1 MAALMNQE
9 MSSCLIMV
17 LSVQISQYLFAL
29 VSINLFNPNNC
40 GLKLHTVGEVSGA
53 ACFEKMLQDH
63 LTSK

>member
-29 VSINLFNPNNC
+29 VPIDLFNPNNC
-40 GLKLHTVGEVSGA
+40 GLMLHTVGEVFGA
-53 ACFEKMLQDH
+53 ACF
-63 LTSK
+63 

>member
-17 LSVQISQYLFAL
+17 LSVQISQYSFAS

-40 GLKLHTVGEVSGA
+40 GFILHIVREVSEA
-53 ACFEKMLQDH
+53 ACF
-63 LTSK
+63 

>member
-29 VSINLFNPNNC
+29 VPIDLFNPNNC
-40 GLKLHTVGEVSGA
+40 GLMPNTVGEVFGA
-53 ACFEKMLQDH
+53 ACFLKMLQDH
-63 LTSK
+63 LTCK